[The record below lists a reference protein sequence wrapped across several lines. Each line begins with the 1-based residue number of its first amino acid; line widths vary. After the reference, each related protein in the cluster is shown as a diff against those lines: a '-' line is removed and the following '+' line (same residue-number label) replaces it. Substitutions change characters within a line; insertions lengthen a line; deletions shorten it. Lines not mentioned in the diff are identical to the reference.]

1 MGRTTLLHTF
11 IKCIN
16 VPTKKSVRLNS
27 GYENK
32 CRMARFWCEPHST
45 RTQVDD
51 ESLPFSSHLWYQ
63 YNYVVLGK
71 IKTPNDLSLNTTS
84 PFSVVRSYALILF
97 HTHTH
102 LVPLSPTALYF
113 SSFPEENSFAWEIIS
128 IVIQHYLTHYFVSPA
143 SYLSISVITFR
154 IHHGSAIFSTHMA
167 VVPRE

>member
-1 MGRTTLLHTF
+1 MEVENVGRTTLLHTF

-97 HTHTH
+97 HTHI
-102 LVPLSPTALYF
+102 LSLCPLPRC
-113 SSFPEENSFAWEIIS
+113 
-128 IVIQHYLTHYFVSPA
+128 
-143 SYLSISVITFR
+143 TFR
-154 IHHGSAIFSTHMA
+154 LFLRKT
-167 VVPRE
+167 VLPEK